1 MPEKAVWTT
10 AASRRMVFRQADP
23 HSRILAARS
32 AAPLFCAISYLAAE
46 IPLTFDRISIR
57 IVGKFLKDKEL
68 FR

>member
-1 MPEKAVWTT
+1 
-10 AASRRMVFRQADP
+10 MVFRQADP